1 MHSKRN
7 PNSQSGQALV
17 LTVVFLVSML
27 GMSALVLDVG
37 SWYRAKRNL
46 QATADAAALAGA
58 QALPDTPDTA
68 NGLAQQY
75 ATTNAPDLA
84 TKDVSIGSNIV
95 PNDRITVHVTRP
107 SPGFFA
113 RLFGINSVDVG
124 ASATAQ
130 SEGMAQA
137 RYVAPIAVKNTH
149 PMLAGAGCPCFGP
162 ANETTIPLNK
172 SGAPGSFTL
181 VDLTDDPTGTTGAS
195 TLADW
200 VLSGY
205 QNYLPI
211 GGYFS
216 DPGAKFN
223 NSQIQSALNA
233 RIGTELLFPIYDTLT
248 NQGSNAQYHVIG
260 WAAFH
265 LESISVSGTGSIT
278 GYFADITW
286 DGIPATT
293 PTGGGPNFG
302 AHTVQLVD

>member
-1 MHSKRN
+1 MNTKRN
-7 PNSQSGQALV
+7 ERGQALV

-58 QALPDTPDTA
+58 QALPDTPGNA
-68 NGLAQQY
+68 SGLASQY
-75 ATTNAPDLA
+75 AQKNAPDLA
-84 TKDVSIGSNIV
+84 SADYSVSSNIV
-95 PNDRITVHVTRP
+95 PNDRISVHVTRP

-113 RLFGINSVDVG
+113 KLFGVNSVDVG
-124 ASATAQ
+124 ATATAQ

-137 RYVAPIAVKNTH
+137 RYVAPIAVRNTH
-149 PMLAGAGCPCFGP
+149 PMLANPGCPCFGQQ
-162 ANETTIPLNK
+162 NETTIPLDKN
-172 SGAPGSFTL
+172 GAPGSFTM
-181 VDLTDDPTGTTGAS
+181 VDLTGDPTGTTGAS

-200 VLSGY
+200 ITKGY
-205 QNYLPI
+205 DQYLGL

-223 NSQIQSALNA
+223 NSQIQGALQA
-233 RIGTELLFPIYDTLT
+233 RIGTELLFPVYDTLT
-248 NQGSNAQYHVIG
+248 GTGSNASYHVIA

-265 LESISVSGTGSIT
+265 LESIDASGTGGTIT
-278 GYFADITW
+278 GYFTEVTW